1 MKAANRIR
9 AYLAERKPSS
19 PNLNISVVTAEDGS
33 RVLLTIKDLEKIL
46 ASRDD
51 FRDRYHNA
59 KGAASASEHMLVDNI
74 RIYAEALQLADHKN
88 ATAADVL
95 TEIKHLMSV
104 RDVLAG
110 KLRPYTGDIP
120 ADVRTLAGQVTDV
133 AHQRDAL
140 RKRIQEITDRFLPA
154 WSRHTPEG
162 QLSGIT
168 NSLQLTPSAR
178 AEKMRERVAGL
189 LVLPAD
195 ATYEQCT
202 DRLRLRLSRE
212 QRVFGGLKKLVF
224 LADLAEPEPNF
235 DPEQLVERLQVHHTE
250 RMRKSPE
257 TAERQLRTALRQL
270 VMDFLHPS
278 FKDSTPTEQ
287 LAELRS
293 LIQILQRQRAAGSG
307 VQAIAEARAYQLSR
321 YPREH
326 DKQEGHGRQ
335 LLAAAIALT
344 SGVSAL
350 YPFGE
355 DSWEKIRHYGPLRNG
370 RRNQYAHAGACIAA
384 LIDLLPAEQSA
395 TQKDHAAYP
404 GEAGDL
410 F

>member
-9 AYLAERKPSS
+9 AYLAARKASS
-19 PNLNISVVTAEDGS
+19 PTPHIFVVTAEDGS
-33 RVLLTIKDLEKIL
+33 RAVLTIKDLEKIL

-59 KGAASASEHMLVDNI
+59 RGAASSSEHMLVDNI
-74 RIYAEALQLADHKN
+74 RIYAEALQLSNPKN

-120 ADVRTLAGQVTDV
+120 ADVRTLAGHATDV
-133 AHQRDAL
+133 GNQRDAL

-162 QLSGIT
+162 QLAGIT

-202 DRLRLRLSRE
+202 DRLRLRLFRE
-212 QRVFGGLKKLVF
+212 QRVFGGLLAVAKLLGF
-224 LADLAEPEPNF
+224 GEPEQEPNF
-235 DPEQLVERLQVHHTE
+235 DPETLVQQIAERL
-250 RMRKSPE
+250 RR
-257 TAERQLRTALRQL
+257 R
-270 VMDFLHPS
+270 
-278 FKDSTPTEQ
+278 EQ
-287 LAELRS
+287 
-293 LIQILQRQRAAGSG
+293 SG
-307 VQAIAEARAYQLSR
+307 TGPGVWKISEARAYQIAHHHKDTPGSESNL
-321 YPREH
+321 
-326 DKQEGHGRQ
+326 QE
-335 LLAAAIALT
+335 LTAAALALLLDN
-344 SGVSAL
+344 AAA
-350 YPFGE
+350 YPFGF
-355 DSWEKIRHYGPLRNG
+355 SSFKGIKRYGG
-370 RRNQYAHAGACIAA
+370 RTAQLAHAGACIAA
-384 LIDLLPAEQSA
+384 LIDLQP
-395 TQKDHAAYP
+395 
-404 GEAGDL
+404 
-410 F
+410 